1 MKSENRKLIDR
12 YLQNSLSGLE
22 LKNFMDRMEEDQEFK
37 SQVSF
42 QNNLIDGIRKAED
55 SRLRELIE
63 KHIDYKKPLIPSAL
77 KLIIFFFVVAG
88 AGITIW
94 NFSGKE
100 STENKRRYLLFDIF
114 RQKKPEIV
122 NLNTGSENEKEIKVP
137 VSKNSK
143 SNIVSPSPESIKE
156 SVGIDTASINSE
168 NPDIV
173 FKKDQLLISIVTKAK
188 VEGDEIQKPIN
199 SDNTIAQNTTEALN
213 PLADLPGNESI
224 ENDNYIIE
232 FWVSPVNYKGYK
244 FYNDRIVLFG
254 IEEPDAVQL
263 IKRNDKLL
271 FKYGKELFS
280 LERSENFSPF
290 IPETEKPSISK

>member
-22 LKNFMDRMEEDQEFK
+22 LKNFMDRMEADQEFK
-37 SQVSF
+37 RQVSF

-77 KLIIFFFVVAG
+77 KLIIFFFIVAG

-122 NLNTGSENEKEIKVP
+122 NLNTGSENEKEINIYMWFYGLW
-137 VSKNSK
+137 KN
-143 SNIVSPSPESIKE
+143 
-156 SVGIDTASINSE
+156 NSR
-168 NPDIV
+168 
-173 FKKDQLLISIVTKAK
+173 KKT
-188 VEGDEIQKPIN
+188 G
-199 SDNTIAQNTTEALN
+199 
-213 PLADLPGNESI
+213 
-224 ENDNYIIE
+224 
-232 FWVSPVNYKGYK
+232 
-244 FYNDRIVLFG
+244 
-254 IEEPDAVQL
+254 
-263 IKRNDKLL
+263 KRNGLL
-271 FKYGKELFS
+271 FY
-280 LERSENFSPF
+280 
-290 IPETEKPSISK
+290 